1 MNDRI
6 IAERKKRAV
15 AIAAVS
21 SYIKSQEEI
30 MAAMSAAAVPVEA
43 APKPMVLPSMWGI
56 SGRQDLMQYR
66 NLMQMKAFHGA
77 RLKR

>member
-1 MNDRI
+1 MDDKI
-6 IAERKKRAV
+6 LAERKKRAA

-21 SYIKSQEEI
+21 SYIKSQEEM
-30 MAAMSAAAVPVEA
+30 MAAMAAAAIPVEA
-43 APKPMVLPSMWGI
+43 PAKPVALPSMWGI

-77 RLKR
+77 RLK